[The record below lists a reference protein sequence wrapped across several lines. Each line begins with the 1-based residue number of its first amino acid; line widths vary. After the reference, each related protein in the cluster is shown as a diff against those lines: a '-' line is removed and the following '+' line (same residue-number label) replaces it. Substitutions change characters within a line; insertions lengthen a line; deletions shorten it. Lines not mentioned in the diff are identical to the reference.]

1 MRILKVISALLGY
14 PSRDM
19 QGALAE
25 MAAVVADEDSLPC
38 RDKVELLELIDGCR
52 NTGLIEWQQTY
63 VELFD
68 RGRNLSLHLFEHVHG
83 ESRDRGQ
90 AMVDLMEIYRE
101 HGFEIAARELPDYIP
116 LFLEYLSQRPRDEA
130 LDLLRHAMPVL
141 RLLGARLAGRN
152 SPYAALFASLAA
164 LAGEAADSARG
175 PAAAEEP
182 DDALLRMDE
191 IWEEEAVAF
200 LGNPTGCTAP
210 ETEARPVKFTA
221 RRDIPAAS
229 ML

>member
-1 MRILKVISALLGY
+1 MRILKVISALLAY
-14 PSRDM
+14 PSADM
-19 QGALAE
+19 QGALEE
-25 MAAVVADEDSLPC
+25 MASVVEGEDSLSC
-38 RDKVELLELIDGCR
+38 RDKAGLLELIDGCR
-52 NTGLIEWQQTY
+52 NTSLIEWQQTY

-130 LDLLRHAMPVL
+130 LDLLCHATPVL
-141 RLLGARLAGRN
+141 KLLGTRLTGRN
-152 SPYAALFASLAA
+152 SPYAALFAALTS
-164 LAGEAADSARG
+164 LAGEVADVA
-175 PAAAEEP
+175 PAQAAAEEP

-200 LGNPTGCTAP
+200 LGNPKGCTTSV
-210 ETEARPVKFTA
+210 TESRPVKFTA